1 MFSDSGTFSLS
12 SLNLTSDTISNLTTS
27 GALQYL
33 KDTVD
38 EDYAKA
44 VAYALVNVAAQKAFQ
59 TLGSLDLFDWF
70 LNEQLFAKFDSDV
83 LSWKNNQN

>member
-1 MFSDSGTFSLS
+1 MRAYSYLEAFSDSGTFSLS
-12 SLNLTSDTISNLTTS
+12 SLNLTSDTTSNLTTS
-27 GALQYL
+27 AALQYL

-59 TLGSLDLFDWF
+59 ALSSLDLFDWF
-70 LNEQLFAKFDSDV
+70 LS
-83 LSWKNNQN
+83 

>member
-1 MFSDSGTFSLS
+1 MKLLSKRATVYWLGVFSDSGTFSLS
-12 SLNLTSDTISNLTTS
+12 SLNTTLDTSNLTTS
-27 GALQYL
+27 AALQYL

-59 TLGSLDLFDWF
+59 TLGSLDLFD
-70 LNEQLFAKFDSDV
+70 
-83 LSWKNNQN
+83 